1 MMFVA
6 QRRDGIAQA
15 RIVSGLAVQ
24 NDADAGHDP

>member
-6 QRRDGIAQA
+6 QRGDGIAQA
-15 RIVSGLAVQ
+15 RVLSRLAVQ